1 MTKQK
6 ANRIIGE
13 KVIEVASK
21 FGLEF
26 KRNGYSND
34 TKSGKFRYVLFEDSE
49 NRQVAVNV
57 NNGNVHSCRKLC
69 VSGLHSKFQ
78 YAIWD
83 MMKELD
89 IFVENDK
96 GLVLVGGKVYHNSEI
111 LTEEDL

>member
-1 MTKQK
+1 MTKAE

-26 KRNGYSND
+26 KRNGYTN
-34 TKSGKFRYVLFEDSE
+34 TPKGGKYRYVLFEDSE
-49 NRQVAVNV
+49 NRQVEVNV
-57 NNGNVHSCRKLC
+57 NNGNVNSYRALC
-69 VSGLHSKFQ
+69 VNGLHSKFQ

-89 IFVENDK
+89 ILVENNK
-96 GLVLVGGKVYHNSEI
+96 GLVVAGGKVYYDGEV
-111 LTEEDL
+111 LTEMG